1 MADWVVISSL
11 ATAGGTLG
19 LAAATFAAVR
29 SGDRSARIAE
39 RALLLGLRPVLV
51 PSREGDPSEEAPFGD
66 DYVLRVSG
74 GIGAAEAAGE
84 RIYLALPLRNV
95 GPGLAV
101 IHGWQVSADD
111 LRTADPPTAADDF
124 RRQQRDLYI
133 PAGDTSFWQGA
144 IRDPQDPAIAAI
156 RSGIEQRNSLTIDLL
171 YGDWEGGQRTISRFV
186 LRWEDDAWAAG
197 VFRHWSVEGPDP
209 RPRD

>member
-19 LAAATFAAVR
+19 LAVATFAAVR
-29 SGDRSARIAE
+29 SGDRSSRIAE

-51 PSREGDPSEEAPFGD
+51 PSREGDPAEEAPFGD

-101 IHGWQVSADD
+101 IHGWQVSADVVSPS
-111 LRTADPPTAADDF
+111 DPHTGTDDF
-124 RRQQRDLYI
+124 RLQQRDLYV

-144 IRDPQDPAIAAI
+144 IRDPEDPAIAGVRGAI
-156 RSGIEQRNSLTIDLL
+156 DQRHTLSVDLL

-186 LRWEDDAWAAG
+186 LRWEDDAWA
-197 VFRHWSVEGPDP
+197 VDVLRHWSVEGADP
-209 RPRD
+209 RPRV